1 MSVSHVAAAL
11 GISWHAANKAILNR
25 AEQTITGNPHRFD
38 EVEILGVND
47 SRARPQWSG
56 PASVRAPEPLQEE
69 PYQTWLAARDESW
82 RGRVEEIA
90 MDGFN

>member
-11 GISWHAANKAILNR
+11 GISWHAANKAILTR
-25 AEQTITGNPHRFD
+25 AEQTITGNPHRF
-38 EVEILGVND
+38 EGVEILGVND

-69 PYQTWLAARDESW
+69 PYQTWPAARDESW